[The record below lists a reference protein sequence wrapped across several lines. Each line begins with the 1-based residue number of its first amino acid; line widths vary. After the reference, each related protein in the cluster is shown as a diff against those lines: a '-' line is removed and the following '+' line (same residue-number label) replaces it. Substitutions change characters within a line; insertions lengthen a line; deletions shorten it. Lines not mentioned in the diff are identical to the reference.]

1 MLVFVTD
8 CDLGCT
14 LVPLDDLLHKAPAGL
29 LASHPYIPRSP
40 LPDSCGK
47 LQPENRCPH
56 FCCLVLPLPTLP
68 FTKTACELFKPT
80 KVCFVS
86 SPNPVMIN
94 CFSRFEISAERVPVV
109 FPRMQHHQHF
119 SIIQIGF
126 SLSSSPSHW
135 KELRTPA
142 LPLISLTL
150 M

>member
-1 MLVFVTD
+1 MLVFVTNGE
-8 CDLGCT
+8 LGCT
-14 LVPLDDLLHKAPAGL
+14 LVPLDNLLHEVLAL
-29 LASHPYIPRSP
+29 LLDLHPELSK
-40 LPDSCGK
+40 PDSWGK
-47 LQPENRCPH
+47 LQPEYHCPD
-56 FCCLVLPLPTLP
+56 FCCLFLPLPTLS
-68 FTKTACELFKPT
+68 FTKTACESFKRT
-80 KVCFVS
+80 EVCFIS

-94 CFSRFEISAERVPVV
+94 CFSHFEISAERVPVL

-135 KELRTPA
+135 EELCVLA